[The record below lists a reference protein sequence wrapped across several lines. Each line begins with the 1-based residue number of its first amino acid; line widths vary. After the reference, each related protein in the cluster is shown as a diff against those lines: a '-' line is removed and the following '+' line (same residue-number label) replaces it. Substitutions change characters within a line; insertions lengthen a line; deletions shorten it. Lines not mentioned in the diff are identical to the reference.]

1 MTDDDYD
8 QQLHID
14 WLREAK
20 RLAVEYRMA
29 DDGRECA
36 AALRS
41 LMAHLAGKP
50 ASMP

>member
-29 DDGRECA
+29 DYDECA
-36 AALRS
+36 EALRT